1 MFCAFAGNFQMKNKH
16 GLFLRTGLN
25 NFQTDNLKAHEV
37 HEASEGHAMSSA
49 AKRAS
54 ERAREER
61 PLPTL
66 PAATVCMYVATLMCN
81 REEVTEIHICCYVSL
96 KEF

>member
-1 MFCAFAGNFQMKNKH
+1 MEKNV
-16 GLFLRTGLN
+16 LFLRTGTD
-25 NFQTDNLKAHEV
+25 NFQTDRLKAHEA

-61 PLPTL
+61 PLPTSL
-66 PAATVCMYVATLMCN
+66 AAL
-81 REEVTEIHICCYVSL
+81 SL
-96 KEF
+96 SPRQQWS

>member
-1 MFCAFAGNFQMKNKH
+1 MFCAFCREFPNRKNTH
-16 GLFLRTGLN
+16 YSLRIGTN
-25 NFQTDNLKAHEV
+25 NFQTDSLKTHED
-37 HEASEGHAMSSA
+37 SEEHAMSSA

-96 KEF
+96 KGY